1 MRFVVAVLTCMS
13 VGGTSLA
20 LADPPSTSPQQ
31 TAPATPTAPAAP
43 AASAPAAAATQ
54 AAPASAKPELDP
66 LEKRFLAQG
75 YRMQMRHG
83 ERVFCRKEEVLGSRL
98 EGRVSCNTAAQLKAI
113 EQQSQEAVERAQRG
127 TVPKQG
133 S

>member
-31 TAPATPTAPAAP
+31 TAPAAPPAPAAP
-43 AASAPAAAATQ
+43 AATQVAPAA
-54 AAPASAKPELDP
+54 PAKPELDP